1 VADEPWMDVNPML
14 WDQARESWDNGRD
27 DEILLCMDNM
37 EGLDWVWQHRNILRD
52 RGTYEKALLEAY
64 SRCRVNWCHISL
76 LDLKYLF
83 TLADKNKMLLVGD
96 PLPDQQ
102 IFTLYRGVSGKGKYR
117 RVKGISW
124 TSDLTIA
131 AFFAQRY
138 KDKLEDPAVYQ
149 IKVARETIFARLH
162 ESCRN
167 ENEYLVPFLNDI
179 RPKRLRG

>member
-1 VADEPWMDVNPML
+1 MADEPWMDVNPML

-96 PLPDQQ
+96 HQPDQ
-102 IFTLYRGVSGKGKYR
+102 R
-117 RVKGISW
+117 RNMRTCE
-124 TSDLTIA
+124 TSA
-131 AFFAQRY
+131 AM
-138 KDKLEDPAVYQ
+138 
-149 IKVARETIFARLH
+149 
-162 ESCRN
+162 S
-167 ENEYLVPFLNDI
+167 
-179 RPKRLRG
+179 